1 MDNNTIQK
9 ESKLD
14 NKLDNKL
21 EKQDINL
28 NEIMRKIDSDTVNK
42 ISVLNNNKSDI
53 CSHDVCNI
61 MKHGVNEFTEK
72 TGRNMTYSEIRR
84 IFG

>member
-1 MDNNTIQK
+1 MDNNVIKK
-9 ESKLD
+9 E
-14 NKLDNKL
+14 NQV

-28 NEIMRKIDSDTVNK
+28 NEIMEKIESDTVNK

-53 CSHDVCNI
+53 CSNDICNI
-61 MKHGVNEFTEK
+61 MKTGDNEFTEK

-84 IFG
+84 MFG